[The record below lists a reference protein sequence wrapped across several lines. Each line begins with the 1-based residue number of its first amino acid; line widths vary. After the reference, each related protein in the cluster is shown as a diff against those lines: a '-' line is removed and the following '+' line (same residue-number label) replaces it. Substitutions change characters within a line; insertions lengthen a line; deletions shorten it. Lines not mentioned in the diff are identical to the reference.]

1 MKLPNLLLLFI
12 TVLIMTCSP
21 KISPL
26 SEKANELSETK
37 KKKVFFL
44 AGQSNMEGRADGGK
58 LSNEDL
64 ARLKKA
70 GQNVTLFYNHQP
82 ATPLQLST
90 PKKYIQKKFGLEQ
103 NFGPEVFFGI
113 NLAEKYPDEEF
124 IFIKRSQ
131 GGTSL
136 YGCWNPNWTEEKA
149 RQMKELEKPKLYFD
163 FIAYAKEVLAKYDPS
178 EYEIAGM
185 LWVQGES
192 DSGTKKGKGTKPSET
207 YGENL
212 RNLIA
217 GVRKAFNVSKLPFIL
232 FQVGG
237 GKVVTG
243 MKETAARDEYVTL
256 IPQSKDENSPD
267 YYPKNPSPLGHY
279 VTESM
284 KRIGEQ
290 FFEVYNRN
298 YVEKY

>member
-1 MKLPNLLLLFI
+1 MKIAPLFILILSLLL
-12 TVLIMTCSP
+12 TNCSP
-21 KISPL
+21 KITPSTTEAQVP
-26 SEKANELSETK
+26 SETIK
-37 KKKVFFL
+37 KKKVFLL

-58 LSNEDL
+58 LTIEDK
-64 ARLKKA
+64 ARLEKA
-70 GQNVTLFYNHQP
+70 GQNVTLFYNRQP
-82 ATPLQLST
+82 VTPLQLST
-90 PKKYIQKKFGLEQ
+90 PKKYIQKKFGLEY

-149 RQMKELEKPKLYFD
+149 TQMRELKKPKLYFD
-163 FIAYAKEVLAKYDPS
+163 FIAYAKEVLTNYDSS

-192 DSGTKKGKGTKPSET
+192 DSGTKNGKGTEPSET

-217 GVRKAFNVSKLPFIL
+217 GVRKEFNKPDLPFML

-243 MKETAARDEYVTL
+243 MKETAAGDEHVFL
-256 IPQSKDENSPD
+256 IPQSKDKNSPD
-267 YYPKNPSPLGHY
+267 YYPKNPAPLGHY

-284 KRIGEQ
+284 KRIGER
-290 FFEVYNRN
+290 FFEVYERTK
-298 YVEKY
+298 ED